1 MQFARE
7 AKFYL
12 TKPQRISIIIVK
24 IRLGHAPAPA
34 AHERGIPMNKKILH
48 LLEQDARMSYSDIA
62 AIVGTDEQDV
72 KTRIRDME
80 EAGIICAYKG
90 VIDWEK
96 VSSDRVSAIIELKV
110 APKAGLGFEEVASRI
125 AQYPEVE
132 SVSLMSGAYDLNVV
146 VRGKTFQE
154 VSLFVSR
161 ELAVIDSVTSTSTQF
176 VMRRYKE
183 FDVNLMQ
190 ADDDGREIMS
200 L

>member
-1 MQFARE
+1 
-7 AKFYL
+7 
-12 TKPQRISIIIVK
+12 
-24 IRLGHAPAPA
+24 
-34 AHERGIPMNKKILH
+34 MNKKILH

-125 AQYPEVE
+125 AQYSEVE

-190 ADDDGREIMS
+190 ADDDGREIVS

>member
-1 MQFARE
+1 
-7 AKFYL
+7 
-12 TKPQRISIIIVK
+12 
-24 IRLGHAPAPA
+24 
-34 AHERGIPMNKKILH
+34 MNKKILH
-48 LLEQDARMSYSDIA
+48 LLEQDARMSYGDIA
-62 AIVGTDEQDV
+62 AILGTDEADV
-72 KTRIRDME
+72 KARILDME
-80 EAGIICAYKG
+80 AAGIICGYKG

-110 APKAGLGFEEVASRI
+110 APKAGLGFEEVAARI

-146 VRGKTFQE
+146 VRGKTFHE
-154 VSLFVSR
+154 VSMFISR

-183 FDVNLMQ
+183 FDVNLIQ
-190 ADDDGREIMS
+190 ADDDGREILS

>member
-1 MQFARE
+1 
-7 AKFYL
+7 
-12 TKPQRISIIIVK
+12 
-24 IRLGHAPAPA
+24 
-34 AHERGIPMNKKILH
+34 MNKKILQ
-48 LLEQDARMSYSDIA
+48 LLEQDARMSYGDIA
-62 AIVGTDEQDV
+62 AIVGTDAADV
-72 KTRIRDME
+72 AARIREME
-80 EAGIICAYKG
+80 QNGIICGYKG

-183 FDVNLMQ
+183 FDVNLIQ
-190 ADDDGREIMS
+190 SDNDGREIMS